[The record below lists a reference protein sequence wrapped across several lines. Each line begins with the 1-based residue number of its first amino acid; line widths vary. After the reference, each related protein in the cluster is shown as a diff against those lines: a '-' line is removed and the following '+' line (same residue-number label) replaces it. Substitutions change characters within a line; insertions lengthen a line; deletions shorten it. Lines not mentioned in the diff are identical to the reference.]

1 MAKPEKT
8 MAKLSPEPTV
18 PPGMAL
24 AGQPRSART
33 ARHGVPGRESRAR
46 TADTSGEHLSR
57 PHSSPREWS
66 TGRPAREPS
75 SCGRRTCASQR
86 PVTGLRRGPVLHSE
100 APDKL
105 LLRTPQSCPLLL

>member
-1 MAKPEKT
+1 MAKP
-8 MAKLSPEPTV
+8 SPEPTV

-66 TGRPAREPS
+66 TGRPVREPS
-75 SCGRRTCASQR
+75 SCGRWICTSQR

-100 APDKL
+100 AP
-105 LLRTPQSCPLLL
+105 